1 MSWPPLYNSVVVFN
15 VHSKDHNMYI
25 AGFIQVFDILVIDI
39 LKIVLPYQPEVL
51 LVSSLGKLIQT
62 YLNL

>member
-1 MSWPPLYNSVVVFN
+1 
-15 VHSKDHNMYI
+15 MYI
-25 AGFIQVFDILVIDI
+25 SGFIQVFDILMIDI